1 MKLFYFLSIYLLL
14 IACKEEDDH
23 SFTTVPS
30 VVASTFQSNFQNT
43 IGLEWE
49 VVGKN
54 FEAEFEL
61 ASIEYKALFNKKG
74 ELLKYKKD
82 FHYSKLPKH
91 LQQILNENFELHQID
106 KIEQV
111 HIKGKKYYQLEIA
124 QSFTELKKLF
134 NENGNLINTIPI
146 WD

>member
-82 FHYSKLPKH
+82 CSYSQLPQNLK
-91 LQQILNENFELHQID
+91 QILNENFELNQLD
-106 KIEQV
+106 EIEQI
-111 HIKGKKYYQLEIA
+111 HIRGRNYYQLEIE

-134 NENGNLINTIPI
+134 NANGNLINTIPI

>member
-49 VVGKN
+49 VAGKN

-74 ELLKYKKD
+74 ER
-82 FHYSKLPKH
+82 
-91 LQQILNENFELHQID
+91 NE
-106 KIEQV
+106 V
-111 HIKGKKYYQLEIA
+111 
-124 QSFTELKKLF
+124 
-134 NENGNLINTIPI
+134 
-146 WD
+146 